1 MRPVGGTSADGRT
14 TSTCTPSARVYA
26 CREGRGCSPRSRISP
41 RHAGRG
47 RSPRRRLSACI
58 ANAVHLTPS
67 RIKDFPS
74 PRPRHGPLTPC
85 QPAPRVVTET
95 RRLTHTL
102 TSRFRETSLELK
114 NLVHGLTGVMPHAV
128 GGGKHR
134 RRHERHEPESPA
146 QRGAHARSLSKPRR
160 ERFHASRAR
169 GGQTASSAR
178 SRRRSARRAR
188 PPASTGEP
196 RKRRRFSSR
205 FPSDSVRAR
214 DAARSFRGYGTRVQ
228 CPVTTS

>member
-1 MRPVGGTSADGRT
+1 MQSTQSYFTSPCGQGSQSAQASFRLHCKRRSFDPIAHQRFSLAETPARTSHSMPTGATRCDRDAAIDTHADFSVSGNESRVEKFGSRADG
-14 TSTCTPSARVYA
+14 CDAA
-26 CREGRGCSPRSRISP
+26 
-41 RHAGRG
+41 RG
-47 RSPRRRLSACI
+47 RRWETPPPPR
-58 ANAVHLTPS
+58 TP
-67 RIKDFPS
+67 R
-74 PRPRHGPLTPC
+74 
-85 QPAPRVVTET
+85 T
-95 RRLTHTL
+95 R
-102 TSRFRETSLELK
+102 
-114 NLVHGLTGVMPHAV
+114 
-128 GGGKHR
+128 
-134 RRHERHEPESPA
+134 ESPA

-160 ERFHASRAR
+160 ERSHASRAR

-214 DAARSFRGYGTRVQ
+214 DAVRSFRGYGTRAR